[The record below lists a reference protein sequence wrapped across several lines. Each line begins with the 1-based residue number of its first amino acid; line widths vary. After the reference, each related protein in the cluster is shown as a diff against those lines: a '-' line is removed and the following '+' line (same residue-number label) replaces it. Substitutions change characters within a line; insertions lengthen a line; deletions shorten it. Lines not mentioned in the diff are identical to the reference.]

1 MVDCEILLVVDGEG
15 ESWRRQRRRREVR
28 CVNAWERRVRA
39 RWIRSG
45 VGMCG
50 FKVRMRVMDEGSD
63 AKEKAGV
70 WVWARGWGSVQG

>member
-1 MVDCEILLVVDGEG
+1 MVDCEILLVVDKGG
-15 ESWRRQRRRREVR
+15 DNWRKQRRRREVR
-28 CVNAWERRVRA
+28 CVNAWERTVRA

-50 FKVRMRVMDEGSD
+50 FEERMRVMAEGRL

-70 WVWARGWGSVQG
+70 WVWARGCGSVQG